1 MHDPAFRP
9 FLIKMSTPLALLCV
23 AAFSLV
29 IRGASGS
36 ELTFQS
42 TPGRH
47 NGLLE
52 LYTSEGCSSCPPA
65 EAWLSR
71 LTSSPQLWTS
81 VVPIAF
87 HVDYWDNLGWRDRF
101 ASPAATQRQR
111 AYAAAWGSDSVYTPG
126 IVLDGREWRN
136 WAGVSPGDLP
146 AVALGQEDAGQL
158 RAVVRDGKSVTV
170 TYRAASRPASSREVS
185 VALLGGGLVSNVK
198 AGENGGRSLR
208 HDFVALAFESKKLS
222 AGPVPTAAFDLPA
235 PPQDVQTLALAVWVH
250 ESSRAAVEQA
260 TGGWLPKTR

>member
-1 MHDPAFRP
+1 MITRFA
-9 FLIKMSTPLALLCV
+9 LICV
-23 AAFSLV
+23 VAFSLAA
-29 IRGASGS
+29 RGAAGS

-42 TPGRH
+42 PAGRRAA
-47 NGLLE
+47 LLE

-71 LTSSPQLWTS
+71 LTSNPQLWTS

-111 AYAAAWGSDSVYTPG
+111 AYAAAWRGDSIYTPG
-126 IVLDGREWRN
+126 FVLDGREWRD
-136 WAGVSPGDLP
+136 WSGFAPGDLP
-146 AVALGQEDAGQL
+146 AATFGQDNAGQL

-185 VALLGGGLVSNVK
+185 VALLGCGVVSNVK

-222 AGPVPTAAFDLPA
+222 AGPDPTAAFDLPA
-235 PPQDVQTLALAVWVH
+235 PPPDVPTLALAVWVR
-250 ESSRAAVEQA
+250 ESARAGVEQA
-260 TGGWLPKTR
+260 TGGWLAKHL